1 MESLLTNQEDVS
13 APVILVGNKQD
24 LHKTGKRQV
33 EQKEV
38 MADWVDTGEVID
50 YIETSANTLK
60 NISNLFESIAEQASD
75 FQKQQAENDRLE
87 LQDQFSDIHDIQ
99 SQLLL
104 PNKRYTAAA
113 QRNSNLRYSNMK
125 KQKYSDDSF
134 EDRNSRHS

>member
-87 LQDQFSDIHDIQ
+87 LQDQFSDIHDI
-99 SQLLL
+99 
-104 PNKRYTAAA
+104 
-113 QRNSNLRYSNMK
+113 
-125 KQKYSDDSF
+125 
-134 EDRNSRHS
+134 

>member
-1 MESLLTNQEDVS
+1 MIVYDITNRDSYEGIEQWKTNFMESLLTNQEDVS

-75 FQKQQAENDRLE
+75 F
-87 LQDQFSDIHDIQ
+87 
-99 SQLLL
+99 
-104 PNKRYTAAA
+104 
-113 QRNSNLRYSNMK
+113 
-125 KQKYSDDSF
+125 
-134 EDRNSRHS
+134 